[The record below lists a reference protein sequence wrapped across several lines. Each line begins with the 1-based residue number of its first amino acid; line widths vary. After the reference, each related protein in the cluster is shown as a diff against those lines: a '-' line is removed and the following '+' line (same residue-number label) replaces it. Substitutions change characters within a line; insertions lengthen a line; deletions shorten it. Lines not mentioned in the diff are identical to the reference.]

1 MYKPGSGL
9 NDEDEIVLKVVNEVS
24 ESMPS
29 LRPSIALAERIR
41 MHCAKPIDPNIQQDL
56 ARLVNLLPLL
66 EKVDDPVLYAQAQL
80 IADCLLT
87 DDPKVRLAQPTLKRL
102 SERLRARTSP
112 IPLAIRNGSPAIRV
126 VLGLAVL
133 LYFVLPLSMVVL
145 PFLSRYDTLF
155 GVKIETLGLV
165 SFFGALGSIVSIMV
179 RLHDLAKV
187 KTPDSSILFFTGLFK
202 PIVGTAFA
210 LFLFSVISS
219 GLLPVVIQSDKAQF
233 FFAAISFLAG
243 FSERLVHDVVAK
255 TESSIVAS
263 RKQDA

>member
-1 MYKPGSGL
+1 M
-9 NDEDEIVLKVVNEVS
+9 LKVVSEVS
-24 ESMPS
+24 ETMPS
-29 LRPSIALAERIR
+29 LRPSIALVERLR
-41 MHCAKPIDPNIQQDL
+41 MHCVKPIDPKIQKDL

-66 EKVDDPVLYAQAQL
+66 EMADDPVLDAQAQL

-87 DDPKVRLAQPTLKRL
+87 DDPKVELAQPTLKRL

-112 IPLAIRNGSPAIRV
+112 IPQAIRNGSPAVRV

-133 LYFVLPLSMVVL
+133 MYFVLPLSMAAL
-145 PFLSRYDTLF
+145 PFLSQYDTVF

-179 RLHDLAKV
+179 RLHDLANV

-210 LFLFSVISS
+210 LFLFSLISS
-219 GLLPVVIQSDKAQF
+219 GLLPVAIQSDKAQF
-233 FFAAISFLAG
+233 FFAAMSFLAG

-263 RKQDA
+263 GKQAA